1 MRFEKNTSKLD
12 LKRTTI
18 SGGYCWWKKS
28 CTTAPPGCVDNMIF
42 TISTGERRIS
52 EPSTVWEFH
61 VGKYTDVPHG
71 SEMGCWGVALHDPQ
85 SIISWTG
92 FQGALCGEKR
102 LPFVKVETKPRS
114 KSTNQPTNQPNK
126 QATNQTTNQAT
137 IEEQTTIFAIHL
149 SFKHFLF
156 PLRMFGEMIQ
166 FDEHIF
172 SQMGWF
178 NHHLEEEEQ
187 EQQQLK

>member
-28 CTTAPPGCVDNMIF
+28 CTTAPPGCVNNMIF

-114 KSTNQPTNQPNK
+114 KSTNQPTNQTSK
-126 QATNQTTNQAT
+126 QPIKQPIRRPLKSKPRSLQFTLVLNISYFHSECLGKWSNLTSIYFLRWVGSTTT
-137 IEEQTTIFAIHL
+137 
-149 SFKHFLF
+149 
-156 PLRMFGEMIQ
+156 
-166 FDEHIF
+166 
-172 SQMGWF
+172 
-178 NHHLEEEEQ
+178 
-187 EQQQLK
+187 